1 VGAHEIWWREGAL
14 ASHQAAR
21 ETRRRGGLRE
31 VGSRVKL
38 GVEPGMDEK
47 GLDPPSLHNN
57 VPGSPFPL
65 ILALAAF
72 LTRGTSGT

>member
-1 VGAHEIWWREGAL
+1 
-14 ASHQAAR
+14 
-21 ETRRRGGLRE
+21 LRE